1 MRTVALIGDPVA
13 HSVSPSMQRAAFR
26 VAGLDLDYV
35 AVRVRPEDLAAE
47 LPSLVE
53 THAGLNVT
61 RPLKEAVIPLLDE
74 VAPEARDAGSVNTI
88 RVRRGRTTGRST
100 DGAGFMAALRR
111 AGAPV
116 ARRAVV
122 LGTGGGARA
131 VTATLTGAGTSVT
144 MVGRNER
151 AGPGAA
157 ASASAAF
164 LSWDPASLARA
175 VDDAD
180 LLVNATP
187 VGQVPDSDG
196 CPVPP
201 DVRLHPGLTVFD
213 LVYRP
218 RVTELLRRAEAAGC
232 RTVEGID
239 MLIEQ
244 GARSFE
250 IWTGIP
256 APIDDMRT
264 AALAAL
270 DVPVREEAV

>member
-1 MRTVALIGDPVA
+1 MRTVALIGDPVD
-13 HSVSPSMQRAAFR
+13 HSVSPEMQRAAFR

-47 LPSLVE
+47 LPGLVE

-74 VAPEARDAGSVNTI
+74 VAPEARDAGSVNT
-88 RVRRGRTTGRST
+88 VAVKRGRTSGRST
-100 DGAGFMAALRR
+100 DGAGFLAALRR
-111 AGAPV
+111 TGAPAV
-116 ARRAVV
+116 RRAVV
-122 LGTGGGARA
+122 LGTGGAARA
-131 VTATLTGAGTSVT
+131 VSAALTGTGASVT
-144 MVGRNER
+144 MTGRDRRNLVR
-151 AGPGAA
+151 D
-157 ASASAAF
+157 
-164 LSWDPASLARA
+164 L
-175 VDDAD
+175 DDAD

-196 CPVPP
+196 CPVPA
-201 DVRLHPGLTVFD
+201 DVRLHPGITVFD

-218 RVTELLRRAEAAGC
+218 RVTELLRRATAAGC

-239 MLIEQ
+239 MLVEQ

-270 DVPVREEAV
+270 DASVREDAV

>member
-13 HSVSPSMQRAAFR
+13 HSVSPAMQRAAFR

-47 LPSLVE
+47 LPGLVE
-53 THAGLNVT
+53 AHAGLNVT
-61 RPLKEAVIPLLDE
+61 RPLKEAVIPFLDE

-88 RVRRGRTTGRST
+88 AVKRGRTSGRST
-100 DGAGFMAALRR
+100 DGPGFLAALRR
-111 AGAPV
+111 MGAGEV
-116 ARRAVV
+116 RRAVV
-122 LGTGGGARA
+122 LGTGGAARA
-131 VTATLTGAGTSVT
+131 VTAALTGTGVSVT
-144 MVGRNER
+144 VIGRNRR
-151 AGPGAA
+151 AG
-157 ASASAAF
+157 S
-164 LSWDPASLARA
+164 SLAEEMGSAFVTWEPTHLADA
-175 VDDAD
+175 VATAG

-187 VGQVPDSDG
+187 IGQIPDMDG
-196 CPVPP
+196 CPVPA
-201 DVRLHPGLTVFD
+201 DVRLHQELTVFD

-218 RVTELLRRAEAAGC
+218 RATELLRRAASAGC

-256 APIDDMRT
+256 PPVDDMRT

-270 DVPVREEAV
+270 GAPVREEAV